1 MLADVFENFRNM
13 CLKIYRPAS
22 AKCVSVPGLAWH
34 AALKKTKVR
43 LDFLT
48 DIDMPLMVDK
58 GITRGMFH
66 SIYRYGKAY
75 NKYMKDYDKS
85 KELSYIQYWD
95 VKNLNGWALPQK
107 LPLNNFE
114 WIEYTSQFNE
124 DHTKNYNEESDEG
137 YFLEID
143 VQYL

>member
-1 MLADVFENFRNM
+1 
-13 CLKIYRPAS
+13 
-22 AKCVSVPGLAWH
+22 
-34 AALKKTKVR
+34 
-43 LDFLT
+43 
-48 DIDMPLMVDK
+48 MPLMVDK
-58 GITRGMFH
+58 GIRRGMFH